1 MSDKFGLRRPGTRV
15 VDGGGFYA
23 EVPKSD
29 DPSVAAPPVPAGAIF
44 MPSFA
49 TSPQFGV
56 AETKVEAGELGWFA
70 DEGTFAFGVDDFAAP
85 ESYERKAG
93 QAIYYAPT
101 DAASGAFSTS
111 PTPGSVL
118 LGWEV
123 VRPGIPD
130 GVFYVALARPAA
142 LES

>member
-1 MSDKFGLRRPGTRV
+1 MSDQFGLRRAGTRV
-15 VDGGGFYA
+15 CDGGGFYA

-29 DPSVAAPPVPAGAIF
+29 DPSVDAPPVPAGAIF

-56 AETKVEAGELGWFA
+56 AETEVKAGELGWFA
-70 DEGTFAFGVDDFAAP
+70 TDGTFAFAAP
-85 ESYERKAG
+85 PSHVSTAG

-101 DAASGAFSTS
+101 DMASGTLSAS
-111 PTPGSVL
+111 PTSGAVL

-123 VRPGIPD
+123 VRSGIPD
-130 GVFYVALARPAA
+130 GLIYVALTRPTA

>member
-1 MSDKFGLRRPGTRV
+1 MTDKFGLRRPGTRV
-15 VDGGGFYA
+15 CDGGGFYA
-23 EVPKSD
+23 EVPKSEESNV
-29 DPSVAAPPVPAGAIF
+29 PSPSIPAGAIF

-56 AETKVEAGELGWFA
+56 AETEVKAGELGWFA
-70 DEGTFAFGVDDFAAP
+70 NDGTFAFAAP
-85 ESYERKAG
+85 ESHVSIAG

-101 DAASGAFSTS
+101 DAANGTFSTA

-118 LGWEV
+118 LGYEV
-123 VRPGIPD
+123 VRPGIPY
-130 GVFYVALARPAA
+130 GVFYVALARPTA